1 MVYFVSE
8 DNQNLLWNVIHKN
21 SLIHIH
27 LKDMNPQ
34 YKSEWFRNI
43 ISNFYNNYG
52 SKDLSINELK
62 ELNKK
67 VIIHILHYFQQQ
79 NNQNIKQNSY
89 SDYHNIQTPP
99 YRKNNREEEYMNQFE
114 MRQKEYNQMLE
125 KKAPTEVDFSENME
139 EDKPIQDMKA
149 LMKQHMEER
158 EKEIS
163 WQKQNP
169 KLTIDEQQI
178 SIQVDTLEEI
188 NEEKKRVSWE
198 DNINYKEKYN
208 NLKENYSMLYEDYWQ
223 MKINK

>member
-1 MVYFVSE
+1 
-8 DNQNLLWNVIHKN
+8 
-21 SLIHIH
+21 
-27 LKDMNPQ
+27 
-34 YKSEWFRNI
+34 
-43 ISNFYNNYG
+43 
-52 SKDLSINELK
+52 
-62 ELNKK
+62 
-67 VIIHILHYFQQQ
+67 
-79 NNQNIKQNSY
+79 
-89 SDYHNIQTPP
+89 
-99 YRKNNREEEYMNQFE
+99 
-114 MRQKEYNQMLE
+114 
-125 KKAPTEVDFSENME
+125 ME